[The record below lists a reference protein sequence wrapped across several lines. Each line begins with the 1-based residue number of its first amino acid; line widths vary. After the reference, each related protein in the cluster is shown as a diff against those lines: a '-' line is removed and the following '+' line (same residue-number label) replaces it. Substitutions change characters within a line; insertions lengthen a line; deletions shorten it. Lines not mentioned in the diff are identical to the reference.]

1 MVSSLVLCRA
11 ALRRAVTPPPFLP
24 PQMQAAL
31 PEQQQVHCW
40 SLILLEV
47 PSGQPLPAAAAIVFK
62 SDSCILHVEVCMLQY
77 TCWSISRLSCL
88 VCAADSAPYDSCK
101 RQLVFGSVHSLL
113 YCIES
118 LSLLLSLLP

>member
-24 PQMQAAL
+24 PQMQAPL

-47 PSGQPLPAAAAIVFK
+47 PSGRPLPAAAAIVFK
-62 SDSCILHVEVCMLQY
+62 IDSYTVHAEQSADCLIWSVLLTQRHMTAANADLCFALCVACSIALQAY
-77 TCWSISRLSCL
+77 HFY
-88 VCAADSAPYDSCK
+88 SACCCSSF
-101 RQLVFGSVHSLL
+101 L
-113 YCIES
+113 
-118 LSLLLSLLP
+118 